1 MTDAELFT
9 HAFSANVSTESAH
22 LKHDE
27 LITPWNFYKYRL
39 PGTCMELHYAGAN
52 RTSQSVCIQEK
63 KRKNYIYDFLKCIQ
77 LNSHKYI
84 NSQYLPVLVGFVV
97 GPHPTIVNMLLAQ

>member
-22 LKHDE
+22 LKHDG

-39 PGTCMELHYAGAN
+39 PGTCMELHYARAN
-52 RTSQSVCIQEK
+52 RTSQAVWIQEK
-63 KRKNYIYDFLKCIQ
+63 RKKELHIRFSKMHTIKFTQ
-77 LNSHKYI
+77 YI

>member
-22 LKHDE
+22 LKHDG

-39 PGTCMELHYAGAN
+39 PGTCMELHYARAN
-52 RTSQSVCIQEK
+52 TTSQSVYKKK
-63 KRKNYIYDFLKCIQ
+63 KRKKRITYMIF
-77 LNSHKYI
+77 
-84 NSQYLPVLVGFVV
+84 
-97 GPHPTIVNMLLAQ
+97 